1 MAYTNLIKYLIIG
14 IFSITLV
21 DTLGAVASRKM
32 NFKYIYLSIFSFAI
46 YILVAFFVSKE
57 YILTNVLLTNAIL
70 GLYDCTIGL
79 WLSIVL
85 RANNGLTAE
94 QIKELFTLKS
104 SIAMIVISVIFGLMG
119 FELSKI

>member
-32 NFKYIYLSIFSFAI
+32 NFKYIYLSFISIAI

-57 YILTNVLLTNAIL
+57 YILINVLLTNAIL

-104 SIAMIVISVIFGLMG
+104 SIAFIVISVFFGLIG

>member
-21 DTLGAVASRKM
+21 DTLGAVASIKM
-32 NFKYIYLSIFSFAI
+32 NFKYIYLSFISIAI

-104 SIAMIVISVIFGLMG
+104 SIAFIVISVFFGLIG

>member
-1 MAYTNLIKYLIIG
+1 MANTNLIKYLIIG

-46 YILVAFFVSKE
+46 YILFAFFFSKE

>member
-1 MAYTNLIKYLIIG
+1 
-14 IFSITLV
+14 
-21 DTLGAVASRKM
+21 M
-32 NFKYIYLSIFSFAI
+32 NFKYIYLSFISIAI

-104 SIAMIVISVIFGLMG
+104 SIAFIVISVFFGLIG

>member
-32 NFKYIYLSIFSFAI
+32 NFKYIYLSFISIAIF
-46 YILVAFFVSKE
+46 ILVAFFVSKE

-94 QIKELFTLKS
+94 QIKDYPK
-104 SIAMIVISVIFGLMG
+104 
-119 FELSKI
+119 FELLDSPT

>member
-1 MAYTNLIKYLIIG
+1 MANTNLIKYLIIG